1 MKIKFRH
8 KPTPHVPFIA
18 LADIA
23 WQIIIFFLVA
33 SSFAQ
38 NESLNVDLP
47 SGSSQSQGPSESN
60 ITVQAGESVLM
71 IDGHATEMSELQ
83 STLTRQLESRNT
95 EQGKA
100 VVLELR
106 DDLSFQRCA
115 DIMYAV
121 QQAGGTV
128 IFSEAGEP

>member
-1 MKIKFRH
+1 LKIKFRH
-8 KPTPHVPFIA
+8 KPEPHVPFIA

-33 SSFAQ
+33 SSFTQ
-38 NESLNVDLP
+38 NQSLNIDLP
-47 SGSSQSQGPSESN
+47 SGSSQSQGQSENN
-60 ITVQAGESVLM
+60 IVVQAGESLLM
-71 IDGHATEMSELQ
+71 IDGRTTEMGDLQ
-83 STLTRQLESRNT
+83 STLARQLESRAT

-106 DDLSFQRCA
+106 EDLSFQRCT

-128 IFSEAGEP
+128 VFSEAGEQ